1 MQAVIYRPALVD
13 HARNSVRPPAL
24 RRQMSTP
31 LVAWEYFPGMVS
43 IEHIRGTLFDILDQH
58 ECGIRS
64 KLMYN
69 TGDPRPITPRVLVV
83 DDDAG
88 IRNACSALLL
98 TAGYLVDTAQDGFSA
113 LLSISSALPN
123 LVLSDLNMPHMSGFE
138 LLSVVRRR
146 FPQIMVIAMSG
157 AYQRQEDVP
166 AGVIADAFYPKGS
179 RSAIPLLKMVE
190 DLLRTSRDKTPDH
203 LRETAPVW
211 IPRNGHDAR
220 GRPFIV
226 ITCTQCLRS
235 FPINVAEEATCEIL
249 LTPCLFCANEVR
261 YIIDFSRSV
270 ASPAKTM
277 AAVAAA
283 KGWPLGEGRVASI
296 VPVSSDKFFIDGGGA
311 DAPNSPDQVSE
322 RRVQPQACRE

>member
-1 MQAVIYRPALVD
+1 
-13 HARNSVRPPAL
+13 
-24 RRQMSTP
+24 MSTQKAP
-31 LVAWEYFPGMVS
+31 LQNKS
-43 IEHIRGTLFDILDQH
+43 
-58 ECGIRS
+58 
-64 KLMYN
+64 
-69 TGDPRPITPRVLVV
+69 RVLVV

-88 IRNACSALLL
+88 IRNVCAALLL
-98 TAGYLVDTAQDGFSA
+98 SSGYIVDTAQDGFSA
-113 LLSISSALPN
+113 LLCIKAALPN

-157 AYQRQEDVP
+157 AYERKEEVP
-166 AGVIADAFYPKGS
+166 AGVIADAFYPKGN
-179 RSAIPLLKMVE
+179 RSAIPLLKLVE
-190 DLLRTSRDKTPDH
+190 DLLCTSRERSPDH
-203 LRETAPVW
+203 LRQTAPVW

-235 FPINVAEEATCEIL
+235 FPINVGEEATPEIL

-270 ASPAKTM
+270 SSPDKTI

-283 KGWPLGEGRVASI
+283 GGWPLIEAKAALTRFPG
-296 VPVSSDKFFIDGGGA
+296 K
-311 DAPNSPDQVSE
+311 SE
-322 RRVQPQACRE
+322 VMPPATPRTLLTGNDPEAQG